1 MKGKTFAMWGL
12 AFKPKTDDVREAPA
26 LSICSEL
33 VQLGAKVRAFDPEAN
48 ETFRERF
55 GDHPAIAYV
64 ENNYSALEGADALI
78 VCTEW
83 NAFRQPNF
91 NKIAETLT
99 TPTIFDGRNIY
110 DPMEMKSHGFVYY
123 SIGRPTVVRG

>member
-1 MKGKTFAMWGL
+1 MWGL

-33 VQLGAKVRAFDPEAN
+33 VQLGARVRAFDPEAN

-55 GDHPAIAYV
+55 GDSSAVEYV
-64 ENNYSALEGADALI
+64 ENNYAALEGADALI

-91 NKIAETLT
+91 EKIAQTLT

-110 DPMEMKSHGFVYY
+110 DPEDMKEHGFVYY
-123 SIGRPTVVRG
+123 SIGRQPVARG